1 MRKIK
6 TRRLDAWH
14 VGTSGI
20 RQWSVG
26 AEGPGGG
33 GGGGG
38 SREMLGANS
47 RISHV
52 SKRARASAAAGV

>member
-14 VGTSGI
+14 MGTSGI

-26 AEGPGGG
+26 AEGP
-33 GGGGG
+33 GGG